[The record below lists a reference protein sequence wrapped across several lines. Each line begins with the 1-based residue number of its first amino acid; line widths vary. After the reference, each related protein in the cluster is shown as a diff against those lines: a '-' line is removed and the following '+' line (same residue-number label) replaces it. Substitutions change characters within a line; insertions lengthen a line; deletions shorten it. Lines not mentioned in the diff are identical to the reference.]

1 MSDVKNIIAI
11 ASSTTMPNII
21 AQTPRNNSISG
32 VPTNGPNGVS
42 AERIT
47 KNITDSIQYNKGV
60 VPQNKEIQLIQAYQH

>member
-1 MSDVKNIIAI
+1 MNDVKNIIAI

-47 KNITDSIQYNKGV
+47 KNITDSI
-60 VPQNKEIQLIQAYQH
+60 